1 MSKSR
6 KSNYRN
12 VVLVSKTDKVLQ
24 HLQTYGSITSWEAI
38 QKYGATR
45 LSAII
50 YELRKRYRIESVMVQ
65 HKDIY
70 GNDLAFSRY
79 VYCGEK

>member
-1 MSKSR
+1 MR
-6 KSNYRN
+6 RRN
-12 VVLVSKTDKVLQ
+12 GYHNIVLVSKTDKILE

-50 YELRKRYRIESVMVQ
+50 FELRKKHRIESVAVQ
-65 HKDIY
+65 HKDSF

-79 VYCGEK
+79 VYCGEKRR